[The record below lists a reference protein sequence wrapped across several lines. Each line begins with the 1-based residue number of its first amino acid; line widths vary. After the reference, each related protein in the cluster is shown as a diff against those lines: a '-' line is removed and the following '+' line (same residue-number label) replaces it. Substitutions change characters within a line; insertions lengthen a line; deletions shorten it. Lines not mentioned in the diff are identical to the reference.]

1 MLTEG
6 MREMRRAWRAAAPA
20 LMLVV
25 LAACAAPVEPVETP
39 DAMRFTDK
47 PPIGLSVARV
57 EIETMDAGE
66 RVDHEVLA
74 KFAVPPEEAMRQWAR
89 DRLQAGGGTG
99 TGSGIGRFT
108 ILTASV
114 EEEKQQP
121 AKGAVGWVTPAPGGR
136 YTITV
141 EGRLEILAE
150 GGQRGMTA
158 AKVARAKTLE
168 PGLTVDERTRALYD
182 LTLATMT
189 AFDEQMERA
198 IRRHLNP
205 WVF

>member
-1 MLTEG
+1 MLTG
-6 MREMRRAWRAAAPA
+6 DAQMRRTWRALSPV
-20 LMLVV
+20 VV
-25 LAACAAPVEPVETP
+25 LVAMAACAAPVEPVETP
-39 DAMRFTDK
+39 SEMRFTEK
-47 PPIGLSVARV
+47 PPMSLNVARID
-57 EIETMDAGE
+57 IERPDTGE

-74 KFAVPPEEAMRQWAR
+74 KFAVPPDEAMRQWAR
-89 DRLQAGGGTG
+89 DRLAASG
-99 TGSGIGRFT
+99 GSGTGRFT
-108 ILTASV
+108 ILTADV
-114 EEEKQQP
+114 VEEKQP
-121 AKGAVGWVTPAPGGR
+121 RAKGAVGILGPAPGAR

-141 EGRLEILAE
+141 EGRLEVLSE
-150 GGQRGMTA
+150 GGERAMTA

-168 PGLTVDERTRALYD
+168 GGLTPDERTRALYD

>member
-1 MLTEG
+1 MTK
-6 MREMRRAWRAAAPA
+6 RWRAIAPA
-20 LMLVV
+20 LVLLVA
-25 LAACAAPVEPVETP
+25 AACAAPVEPVETP
-39 DAMRFTDK
+39 SEMRFNEQ
-47 PPIGLSVARV
+47 PPITLNVARI
-57 EIETMDAGE
+57 EIEKADAGG

-74 KFAVPPEEAMRQWAR
+74 KFTVPPDEAMRQWAN
-89 DRLQAGGGTG
+89 DRLQMRGATG
-99 TGSGIGRFT
+99 AGRFT

-114 EEEKQQP
+114 EEEKQP
-121 AKGAVGWVTPAPGGR
+121 RPKGAVGIVGPAPGAR

-141 EGRLEILAE
+141 EGRLEVLAD
-150 GGQRGMTA
+150 GGQHAMTA

-168 PGLTVDERTRALYD
+168 GGLTVDERTRALYD
-182 LTLATMT
+182 LTRATMT

>member
-1 MLTEG
+1 M
-6 MREMRRAWRAAAPA
+6 MRSWRVVAPA
-20 LMLVV
+20 LLLV
-25 LAACAAPVEPVETP
+25 LFAGCAAPVEPVTTP
-39 DAMRFTDK
+39 SEMRFNEQG
-47 PPIGLSVARV
+47 PIALNVARI
-57 EIETMDAGE
+57 EIEKADTGE

-74 KFAVPPEEAMRQWAR
+74 KFAVTPEEAMRQWAK
-89 DRLQAGGGTG
+89 DRLQARGGTG
-99 TGSGIGRFT
+99 TGRFT

-114 EEEKQQP
+114 EEEKQP
-121 AKGAVGWVTPAPGGR
+121 RAKGAVGLLGPAPGAR

-150 GGQRGMTA
+150 GGQRALTA
-158 AKVARAKTLE
+158 AKVGRAKTLE
-168 PGLTVDERTRALYD
+168 GGLTVDERTQALYD
-182 LTLATMT
+182 LTRATMM

>member
-6 MREMRRAWRAAAPA
+6 MHEMRRAWRAAAPA

-39 DAMRFTDK
+39 DAMRFTEK

-57 EIETMDAGE
+57 EIETMDTGE

-99 TGSGIGRFT
+99 VGRFT
-108 ILTASV
+108 ILTAAV

-121 AKGAVGWVTPAPGGR
+121 AKGAVGWVSPAPGGR

-168 PGLTVDERTRALYD
+168 PGLTAGERTRALYD

-205 WVF
+205 WVL

>member
-1 MLTEG
+1 MLTKG
-6 MREMRRAWRAAAPA
+6 IHAMRRAWRAAAPA
-20 LMLVV
+20 LMLGV

-47 PPIGLSVARV
+47 PPIGLGVARV

-99 TGSGIGRFT
+99 TGRFS

-168 PGLTVDERTRALYD
+168 AGLTVDERTRALYD
-182 LTLATMT
+182 LTRATMS

>member
-1 MLTEG
+1 MTIRG
-6 MREMRRAWRAAAPA
+6 QAAAPA
-20 LMLVV
+20 LVLVL

-39 DAMRFTDK
+39 SEMRFSEK
-47 PPIGLSVARV
+47 PPIALNVARV
-57 EIETMDAGE
+57 EIEKMDTGE

-74 KFAVPPEEAMRQWAR
+74 KFAVPPDEAMRQWAR
-89 DRLQAGGGTG
+89 DRLQAGGGGG
-99 TGSGIGRFT
+99 TGRFT

-114 EEEKQQP
+114 EEEKQPP
-121 AKGAVGWVTPAPGGR
+121 AKGAVGWVGPAPGGR

-141 EGRLEILAE
+141 EGRLEILGE

-168 PGLTVDERTRALYD
+168 GGLTADERTRALYD

-189 AFDEQMERA
+189 AFDEQMERG

>member
-1 MLTEG
+1 MLTG
-6 MREMRRAWRAAAPA
+6 DMQTMRTFWRAVGPA
-20 LMLVV
+20 LMLVL

-39 DAMRFTDK
+39 SEMRFTEK
-47 PPIGLSVARV
+47 PPVALNVARID
-57 EIETMDAGE
+57 IEKPDTGE

-74 KFAVPPEEAMRQWAR
+74 KFAVPPDEAMRQWAR
-89 DRLQAGGGTG
+89 DRLQAQG
-99 TGSGIGRFT
+99 GSGAGRFT
-108 ILTASV
+108 ILTANV
-114 EEEKQQP
+114 EEEKQP
-121 AKGAVGWVTPAPGGR
+121 RPKGAVGILGPAPGAR

-141 EGRLEILAE
+141 EGRLEVLS
-150 GGQRGMTA
+150 GGGERAMTA
-158 AKVARAKTLE
+158 AKVGRAKTIE
-168 PGLTVDERTRALYD
+168 GGLTPDERARALYD